1 MNFELEPQKL
11 GLAVHENFGLLRTQ
25 ESGPGPQV
33 TGGPSLDGGWP
44 SDPKFPVRNFRICT
58 ETVRKFRSCCICN
71 MTPGVQDSRDKYV
84 GKLSQEALAAVVAIK
99 GKIAGFKNSK
109 EKGKIILA
117 DIDQQTQRNFA
128 FSCSTHCFF
137 LSSVPS
143 IPSGIEI
150 VSLSLAT
157 FALFI

>member
-1 MNFELEPQKL
+1 M
-11 GLAVHENFGLLRTQ
+11 GLAVHENFGLLRTWTSGHRWTLPRWWMALRLS
-25 ESGPGPQV
+25 ESPTQ
-33 TGGPSLDGGWP
+33 SFQ
-44 SDPKFPVRNFRICT
+44 SKFQNLH
-58 ETVRKFRSCCICN
+58 RKFRSCCICN